1 MAAIPPLAE
10 QELINRV
17 YDAIKAEK
25 ADKDLYLGR
34 LGSSFIGRDCLRQ
47 TWLSWRAF
55 ASSEF
60 DGRMYRLFETG
71 HLQEDRIIADL
82 RRAGFTVFDRDAEG
96 RQFEFVDDTGHFI
109 VKVDGVL
116 KGFPDDPDTPY
127 VLELK
132 THNKN
137 SFSALQKH
145 GVKASKPEHY
155 TQVQAGM
162 MLGGF
167 LQAAYIALCKD
178 DEKLHVERIQADPT
192 EFERIQKTIETL
204 VNATLKPAGI
214 SDDGSSFGCKFCD
227 MKGVCTGAVKPVKTC
242 RSCRLCIP
250 DEKGEWFCLKHVHL
264 LTKEQQ
270 RNACPEYEAF

>member
-34 LGSSFIGRDCLRQ
+34 LGSSFIGRDCFRQ

-55 ASSEF
+55 ASAEF

-71 HLQEDRIIADL
+71 HLQEDRIISDL

-178 DEKLHVERIQADPT
+178 DEKLHVERIQADPA

-204 VNATLKPAGI
+204 VSATLKPAGI

-242 RSCRLCIP
+242 RSCRQCIP

-270 RNACPEYEAF
+270 RTACGEYEAY

>member
-1 MAAIPPLAE
+1 MPSIPPLAE

-17 YDAIKAEK
+17 YAAIKSEK

-34 LGSSFIGRDCLRQ
+34 LGSSFIGRECLRQ
-47 TWLSWRAF
+47 TWLGWRAF
-55 ASSEF
+55 AAAEF
-60 DGRMYRLFETG
+60 DGRLYRLFETG
-71 HLQEDRIIADL
+71 HLQEERIVADL
-82 RRAGFTVFDRDAEG
+82 RRAGFTVYDRDENG
-96 RQFEFVDDTGHFI
+96 NQFEFIDETGHFI

-116 KGFPDDPDTPY
+116 KGFPDDPDTPH
-127 VLELK
+127 VLEIK

-167 LQAAYIALCKD
+167 LQAVYVALCKD
-178 DEKLHVERIQADPT
+178 DEKFHVERVNADPA
-192 EFERIQKTIETL
+192 EFERIKCNINKL
-204 VNATLKPAGI
+204 VQATLKPAGI

-227 MKGVCTGAVKPVKTC
+227 MKGVCTGTVKPVKTC
-242 RSCRLCIP
+242 RSCRNCAP
-250 DEKGEWFCLKHVHL
+250 VAGGEWLCQISGEL
-264 LTKEQQ
+264 LTKERQ
-270 RNACPEYEAF
+270 REACSEYEAF

>member
-1 MAAIPPLAE
+1 MPAIPPLAE
-10 QELINRV
+10 QEVINRV
-17 YDAIKAEK
+17 YDAIKKEK
-25 ADKDLYLGR
+25 SDPDLYLGR
-34 LGSSFIGRDCLRQ
+34 LGSSFIGRECLRQ

-55 ASSEF
+55 AAAEF

-71 HLQEDRIIADL
+71 HIQEDRIVADL
-82 RRAGFTVFDRDAEG
+82 RRAGFMVYDRDENG
-96 RQFEFVDDTGHFI
+96 NQFEFIDETGHFI

-127 VLELK
+127 VLEIK

-167 LQAAYIALCKD
+167 LQAVYVALCKD
-178 DEKLHVERIQADPT
+178 DEKFHVERVGADPA
-192 EFERIQKTIETL
+192 EFERIKCNINKL
-204 VNATLKPAGI
+204 VQATLKPAGI

-227 MKGVCTGAVKPVKTC
+227 MKEVCTGAVAPVRTC
-242 RSCRLCIP
+242 RSCRFSTP
-250 DEKGEWFCLKHVHL
+250 TNKGDWVCE
-264 LTKEQQ
+264 LTGSVLDKSAQ
-270 RNACPEYEAF
+270 RQACGNYESM